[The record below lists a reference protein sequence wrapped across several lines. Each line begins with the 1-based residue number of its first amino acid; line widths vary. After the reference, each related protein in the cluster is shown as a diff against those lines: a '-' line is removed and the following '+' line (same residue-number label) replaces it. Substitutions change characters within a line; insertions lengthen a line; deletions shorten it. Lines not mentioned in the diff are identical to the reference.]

1 MGKLSLRRL
10 ETSTS
15 TRAFKESSKSQLECH
30 ACHSMYVLYIQVRS
44 TDRAVRLLVSTDDV
58 EACETRREDQ
68 GEESVRWSCGPLVSE
83 VPRMCMYLQARSVV
97 LYIQYFVHGLMVP
110 PSSNTDTFIAVYI
123 CIFPFFLMRTVT
135 VCVKNGMKDAMICTD
150 IGEELRHYWSG

>member
-1 MGKLSLRRL
+1 
-10 ETSTS
+10 
-15 TRAFKESSKSQLECH
+15 
-30 ACHSMYVLYIQVRS
+30 
-44 TDRAVRLLVSTDDV
+44 
-58 EACETRREDQ
+58 
-68 GEESVRWSCGPLVSE
+68 
-83 VPRMCMYLQARSVV
+83 MYLQARSVI
-97 LYIQYFVHGLMVP
+97 LYNTPYMVMVP